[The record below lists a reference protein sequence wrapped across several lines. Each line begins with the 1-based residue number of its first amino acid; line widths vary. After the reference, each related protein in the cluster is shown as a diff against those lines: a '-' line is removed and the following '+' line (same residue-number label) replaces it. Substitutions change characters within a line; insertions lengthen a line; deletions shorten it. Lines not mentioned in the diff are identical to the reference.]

1 MATIRE
7 KVICKKCGKLRRI
20 RDSPVLGYCVTCYQK
35 KPCISC
41 GSFKRLNA
49 AGECKPCYRMNREFE
64 MDRRSEPTEEELK
77 KIIDE
82 QLACLPNWWS
92 EADELATN
100 DRERDYR
107 PGIRVVC
114 IRVVGG
120 RAARRQHFLW

>member
-1 MATIRE
+1 
-7 KVICKKCGKLRRI
+7 
-20 RDSPVLGYCVTCYQK
+20 
-35 KPCISC
+35 
-41 GSFKRLNA
+41 
-49 AGECKPCYRMNREFE
+49 